1 MGGAGECVIPGG
13 RRKVR
18 AWGEWARTFSVLLSA
33 YPIYQSGAA
42 DQPMKSTETYAVLRQ
57 HLAPAF
63 KAAGFKRGSSM
74 LSWVRPEGAGH
85 LVVWCQAAQSGWDMY
100 SGSQFT
106 MEFQRSAA
114 PAVGAIPSRRRR
126 LPKMLD
132 DNGREEIRAIQNAVI
147 AALRQ
152 PPPTHPL
159 LNDAESLRDWYLRK
173 FRPGR
178 YTLQRRGRHLAP
190 LCERAACGSLGRI
203 HPEPA
208 AELPEGSRGLA

>member
-1 MGGAGECVIPGG
+1 
-13 RRKVR
+13 
-18 AWGEWARTFSVLLSA
+18 
-33 YPIYQSGAA
+33 
-42 DQPMKSTETYAVLRQ
+42 MKSIETYAVLRE
-57 HLAPAF
+57 HLTPAF
-63 KAAGFKRGSSM
+63 KAAGFKRASSM
-74 LSWVRPEGAGH
+74 LSWVRPEGTGY

-147 AALRQ
+147 GALRQ

-159 LNDAESLRDWYLRK
+159 LTDTESLRDWYLRK
-173 FRPGR
+173 FRPVDTPYSTGDDIWLR
-178 YTLQRRGRHLAP
+178 YASEQHVAVWAAFILSRLPDCLKQAEAWP
-190 LCERAACGSLGRI
+190 ER
-203 HPEPA
+203 
-208 AELPEGSRGLA
+208 